1 MPRVKG
7 YRAKMRRK
15 ADIIHARR
23 FTLDWI
29 TATVDE
35 VLMAR
40 DLPPLGGMRTDA
52 DTNTATD
59 DGA

>member
-1 MPRVKG
+1 MKG

-15 ADIIHARR
+15 AHEIRLTR
-23 FTLDWI
+23 YTLDWI
-29 TATVDE
+29 TETTNE
-35 VLMAR
+35 LIEAR

-52 DTNTATD
+52 DAATD